1 MKTVFMGTP
10 DFAAGILQA
19 LLDSEYEVTAVF
31 SQPDKPKG
39 RKAVLQAPPVK
50 ELALQHKIPVYQPAK
65 IRTEE
70 NVQILRDLAP
80 DFIVV
85 AAFGQ
90 IIPKSILDIPRFGC
104 LNVHASLLPAWR
116 GAAPIQWAIMNGDRE
131 TGVTIMRMDPG
142 LDTGDIITQKTVP
155 IAEDETG
162 GSLFD
167 KMMVTGAE
175 EIIKTMRLIE
185 AGEAVY
191 TPQPEQSS
199 TPYAKMLDRKSG
211 LIDWSLPAVQ
221 IERMIRGL
229 DPWPGSYTYEHGKML
244 KIWKAEVIGAGEDA
258 ADNGAGKS
266 AEPEA
271 DGTDSAGPA
280 AGAPGGDL
288 STGSSHIVPGTIVRV
303 TKDALQVQTGD
314 GILSVLEIQP
324 EGKKR
329 MAVDAFLRGYRQT
342 EGELLGKEDKQQS

>member
-50 ELALQHKIPVYQPAK
+50 ELALQHKIPVYQPVK

-155 IAEDETG
+155 IAENETG

-244 KIWKAEVIGAGEDA
+244 KIWKAEVLRDVTSGEP
-258 ADNGAGKS
+258 GEVTEVS
-266 AEPEA
+266 A
-271 DGTDSAGPA
+271 DGF
-280 AGAPGGDL
+280 
-288 STGSSHIVPGTIVRV
+288 RV
-303 TKDALQVQTGD
+303 VTGD
-314 GILSVLEIQP
+314 GQLKVLEVRDQLIGNIKKVKKQDKILSVLEIQP

-342 EGELLGKEDKQQS
+342 EGELLGKEDQQ

>member
-50 ELALQHKIPVYQPAK
+50 ELALQHKIPVYQPVK

-142 LDTGDIITQKTVP
+142 LDTGDIITQKPVP

-244 KIWKAEVIGAGEDA
+244 KIWKAEVIDEE
-258 ADNGAGKS
+258 N
-266 AEPEA
+266 
-271 DGTDSAGPA
+271 
-280 AGAPGGDL
+280 AGA
-288 STGSSHIVPGTIVRV
+288 PGTIVRV

-342 EGELLGKEDKQQS
+342 EGELLGKEDQQQS

>member
-39 RKAVLQAPPVK
+39 RKAQLQAPPVK
-50 ELALQHKIPVYQPAK
+50 ELALKHGIPVLQPVK

-70 NVQILRDLAP
+70 NVQILKELAP

-142 LDTGDIITQKTVP
+142 LDTGDIISQKVVP

-167 KMMVTGAE
+167 KLMETGAE

-199 TPYAKMLDRKSG
+199 TPYAKMLDKKSG
-211 LIDWSLPAVQ
+211 LIDWNAPAVQ

-229 DPWPGSYTYEHGKML
+229 NPWPSAYSYEHGKML
-244 KIWKAEVIGAGEDA
+244 KIWRAEVLGAEGAGLQGGA
-258 ADNGAGKS
+258 AETAGLK
-266 AEPEA
+266 
-271 DGTDSAGPA
+271 DSPV
-280 AGAPGGDL
+280 
-288 STGSSHIVPGTIVRV
+288 VPGSIVRV
-303 TKDALQVQTGD
+303 TKDSLLVQTGD
-314 GILSVLEIQP
+314 GLLSILEIQP

-342 EGELLGKEDKQQS
+342 EGDILGLM

>member
-1 MKTVFMGTP
+1 
-10 DFAAGILQA
+10 
-19 LLDSEYEVTAVF
+19 
-31 SQPDKPKG
+31 
-39 RKAVLQAPPVK
+39 
-50 ELALQHKIPVYQPAK
+50 
-65 IRTEE
+65 
-70 NVQILRDLAP
+70 
-80 DFIVV
+80 
-85 AAFGQ
+85 
-90 IIPKSILDIPRFGC
+90 
-104 LNVHASLLPAWR
+104 
-116 GAAPIQWAIMNGDRE
+116 MNGDRE

-155 IAEDETG
+155 IAENETG

-244 KIWKAEVIGAGEDA
+244 KIWKAEVIDEE
-258 ADNGAGKS
+258 N
-266 AEPEA
+266 
-271 DGTDSAGPA
+271 
-280 AGAPGGDL
+280 AGA
-288 STGSSHIVPGTIVRV
+288 PGTIVRV

-342 EGELLGKEDKQQS
+342 EGELLGKEDQQQSGK